1 MNCLQMLC
9 MHQKPCKLIAV
20 LVQTEEYANT
30 YVINTAL
37 HGSVHS
43 FRMITII
50 MLRSGRVKLFIAFL
64 MVGFLEQDIGTDT
77 GFFKLSIIFHGG
89 CRNVHI
95 DTANV
100 SIFMMDTVN
109 GFNTLQNILN
119 GVMNRILS
127 RL

>member
-20 LVQTEEYANT
+20 LVQTEQYANT

-43 FRMITII
+43 FRMITIV
-50 MLRSGRVKLFIAFL
+50 MLRSGWVELFIAFL
-64 MVGFLEQDIGTDT
+64 MIGFLEQDIGTNT
-77 GFFKLSIIFHGG
+77 GFLKLTIIFHSG
-89 CRNVHI
+89 CRNVYI
-95 DTANV
+95 DTADI

-119 GVMNRILS
+119 GVVNGILS